1 MRKLWIVLAVF
12 VTASMTSTAYG
23 AEANGVSV
31 VVAPVTKVTVA
42 PVAKVTN
49 QVAVGSQVGS
59 QAATAISTQVQTP
72 VSIALH
78 GNASATAN
86 AVAATTAIT
95 KSTTTIKFGPSSAIG
110 Q

>member
-1 MRKLWIVLAVF
+1 MEDSPMRKLWIVLALF
-12 VTASMTSTAYG
+12 VTASMASAAYG
-23 AEANGVSV
+23 AETNGVSV

-42 PVAKVTN
+42 PVTKVTN
-49 QVAVGSQVGS
+49 QVAVGSQI
-59 QAATAISTQVQTP
+59 ATAISTQVQTP

-95 KSTTTIKFGPSSAIG
+95 KSTIKFGPSSAIG